1 MKEKDFEI
9 HRTKWKLIH
18 QPSIPSD
25 DNQFIWGLSDPT
37 DRTITIATKDK
48 SGSPMDKQEMRYTIA
63 HECIHSILDTGFYTK
78 ESRNERLVEYLAKGI
93 IELIDQKI
101 IK

>member
-9 HRTKWKLIH
+9 HRTKWKLIQ

-25 DNQFIWGLSDPT
+25 GNQFTWGLSDPT

-63 HECIHSILDTGFYTK
+63 HECIHSILDTGYYTK

-93 IELIDQKI
+93 IELID
-101 IK
+101 